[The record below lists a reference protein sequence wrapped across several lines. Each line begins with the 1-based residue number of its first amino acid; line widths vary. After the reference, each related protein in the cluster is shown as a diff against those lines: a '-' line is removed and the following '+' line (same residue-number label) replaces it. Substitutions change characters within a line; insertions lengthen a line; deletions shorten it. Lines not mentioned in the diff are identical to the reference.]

1 MSAHRPLIRQMREF
15 EHIPKNLKQVSD
27 RICEKTDSKTGK
39 IPAQT
44 SATLIHKGGASQG
57 WQRRVVFGS

>member
-1 MSAHRPLIRQMREF
+1 MSGHRPLIRQMQEF
-15 EHIPKNLKQVSD
+15 EHIPKNLKQVSV

-44 SATLIHKGGASQG
+44 SETLIHKGGA
-57 WQRRVVFGS
+57 